1 MAVGVTQFKKISGI
15 SSTSL
20 TDVQSQTLPLDVLG
34 AIYCKLD
41 IVHTNGGSAP
51 SLNTNNMMGVIS
63 SLDIIVN
70 GTSRRFSLPGFCLPL
85 LSYAATGNVVESS
98 FHVGTSASGTSS
110 IGFVIPFA
118 MLGPLNN
125 SQSSMRP
132 QDSYIDLRNQA
143 GVETASIQVQ
153 FATPAITNVSSFT
166 SATLTMTALAATQ
179 IANTIDFG
187 IKETRFN
194 TVTLDATGSKQ
205 LNLPV
210 GGNVNQYTSMLLIG
224 RNSSGVLTDNNT
236 LYDNIILESLGFE
249 YYNTSS
255 GVLDTVNNYAG
266 VPATTGLHIMPLF
279 AYQRLS
285 GRLIASQLSQLQL
298 ELNSLVSN
306 SSTITVVQQMVNF
319 EPTA

>member
-132 QDSYIDLRNQA
+132 
-143 GVETASIQVQ
+143 
-153 FATPAITNVSSFT
+153 
-166 SATLTMTALAATQ
+166 
-179 IANTIDFG
+179 
-187 IKETRFN
+187 
-194 TVTLDATGSKQ
+194 
-205 LNLPV
+205 
-210 GGNVNQYTSMLLIG
+210 
-224 RNSSGVLTDNNT
+224 
-236 LYDNIILESLGFE
+236 
-249 YYNTSS
+249 
-255 GVLDTVNNYAG
+255 
-266 VPATTGLHIMPLF
+266 
-279 AYQRLS
+279 
-285 GRLIASQLSQLQL
+285 
-298 ELNSLVSN
+298 
-306 SSTITVVQQMVNF
+306 
-319 EPTA
+319 